1 MTAVQGKPKS
11 MPIINI
17 YVTYVTICLM
27 YDCMFLTFSNHYQMH
42 MFCSL
47 VLSNKVKLS
56 SLFYHYC
63 INEWNIHVA
72 YEYLVYEDFC
82 GGVGQF
88 N

>member
-1 MTAVQGKPKS
+1 
-11 MPIINI
+11 
-17 YVTYVTICLM
+17 
-27 YDCMFLTFSNHYQMH
+27 

-63 INEWNIHVA
+63 IDEWILHVV

-82 GGVGQF
+82 GGVGQGHMTLWAIYAQF
-88 N
+88 SKDQNSALKLLLLF

>member
-1 MTAVQGKPKS
+1 MTVVQGTLKS
-11 MPIINI
+11 MPIICI
-17 YVTYVTICLM
+17 YVTYVTISLM
-27 YDCMFLTFSNHYQMH
+27 FVCFLTFSKHYQ

-63 INEWNIHVA
+63 IDDWIIHVA
-72 YEYLVYEDFC
+72 CEYLVYEDFC
-82 GGVGQF
+82 GWVGQF

>member
-1 MTAVQGKPKS
+1 
-11 MPIINI
+11 
-17 YVTYVTICLM
+17 
-27 YDCMFLTFSNHYQMH
+27 

-56 SLFYHYC
+56 SLFYHNS
-63 INEWNIHVA
+63 IDELIIHVA